1 MNISAVYGVTEAT
14 FTVSQTV
21 VAICIF
27 DIAIVVVIVFVVC
40 VHMRMYGMQWIC
52 LVSFSCFG
60 ALLTLRNVSF
70 AVQ

>member
-1 MNISAVYGVTEAT
+1 MESLKQPLQFLKLLWQYAYLIELLLLLLLL
-14 FTVSQTV
+14 
-21 VAICIF
+21 C
-27 DIAIVVVIVFVVC
+27 VC
-40 VHMRMYGMQWIC
+40 TCAWHVHGMQWIC